1 MSYLGHQ
8 VKQLLITISKN
19 FKTDT
24 HLINIPTE
32 TPPTFEIFCIPP
44 NMTFILPDKFT
55 SEEAE
60 RKCIQNILDSV
71 TDHTIVIFTDDSAKD
86 NPGKVGS
93 GIVIKKKR
101 LAKFSN

>member
-1 MSYLGHQ
+1 
-8 VKQLLITISKN
+8 
-19 FKTDT
+19 
-24 HLINIPTE
+24 
-32 TPPTFEIFCIPP
+32 
-44 NMTFILPDKFT
+44 MTFTLPDKFT

-86 NPGKVGS
+86 SPGKVGS